1 MQTLLY
7 IGIIFLLGA
16 VMQWASP
23 RVGLP
28 KVVGYLLLGVLIGP
42 ELLGVIPLSFVEG
55 SHVVIDLALSL
66 IAVLVGANLK
76 YQRVKGLGKQI
87 LTITLFEGLF
97 AFIAVSIGFY
107 LFFGAGG
114 DSPELSILL
123 GGLAAATAPAATI
136 AITHELRA
144 KGKFT
149 STLLGVVALDD
160 ALALILFTFSVI
172 LGGVFLNGGDPSM
185 GYLWD
190 AVWVILLS
198 ALIGG
203 VGAVIS
209 VLIDKLFEH
218 HKGMETIS
226 TLGMVFIVYALS
238 AQWELEPLFSALV
251 MGAVMANI
259 SDDFDLVEEEIDNH
273 LEEIIFML
281 FFILS
286 AMHLDLSAV
295 MTMPLVVIF
304 YVLFRLMGKVCGVW
318 VGAGLSG
325 ADKEV
330 KKYLGIGLMPQAGV
344 AIGLALSLQ
353 NEPDFA
359 AIAPTLLHVVIA
371 TTVIHEF
378 LGPIVTRYVLQKSG
392 ETDEKGY

>member
-7 IGIIFLLGA
+7 TGIIFLVGA
-16 VMQWASP
+16 LMQWASP
-23 RVGLP
+23 KVGLP
-28 KVVGYLLLGVLIGP
+28 KVVGYLFVGLLIGP
-42 ELLGVIPLSFVEG
+42 EVLGVIPEHFVEG
-55 SHVVIDLALSL
+55 SHVMIELALSL

-97 AFIAVSIGFY
+97 AFLAVSTGFY
-107 LFFGAGG
+107 LFFGLG
-114 DSPELSILL
+114 DGSTEFAILL

-136 AITHELRA
+136 AITRELGA

-149 STLLGVVALDD
+149 TTLLGVVALDD
-160 ALALILFTFSVI
+160 ALALILFTFAVM
-172 LGGVFLNGGDPSM
+172 LGGVFISGGELSF
-185 GYLWD
+185 GYLWE
-190 AVWVILLS
+190 AVWVLLLS
-198 ALIGG
+198 TLAGG
-203 VGAVIS
+203 VGAVVS
-209 VLIDKLFEH
+209 
-218 HKGMETIS
+218 METIS

-238 AQWELEPLFSALV
+238 GLWGLEPLFSALV
-251 MGAVMANI
+251 MGVVMTNL

-286 AMHLDLSAV
+286 AMHLDLDAV

-304 YVLFRLMGKVCGVW
+304 YVLFRLIGKVCGVW

-353 NEPDFA
+353 NEPAFA
-359 AIAPTLLHVVIA
+359 SIAPTLLHVIIA

-378 LGPIVTRYVLQKSG
+378 LGPIVTRYVLKKSG
-392 ETDEKGY
+392 ETDG

>member
-7 IGIIFLLGA
+7 TGMIFLVGA
-16 VMQWASP
+16 LMQWASP
-23 RVGLP
+23 KAGIP
-28 KVVGYLLLGVLIGP
+28 KVVGYLLVGLLIGP
-42 ELLGVIPLSFVEG
+42 EVLGVIPESFVEG
-55 SHVVIDLALSL
+55 SHVMIELALSL

-87 LTITLFEGLF
+87 LTITLFEGVF
-97 AFIAVSIGFY
+97 AFLAVSTGFY
-107 LFFGAGG
+107 LFVGLG
-114 DSPELSILL
+114 DGSTEFAILL

-136 AITHELRA
+136 AITRELGA

-149 STLLGVVALDD
+149 TTLLGVVALDD
-160 ALALILFTFSVI
+160 ALALILFTFAVM
-172 LGGVFLNGGDPSM
+172 LGGVFISGGELSF
-185 GYLWD
+185 GYLWE
-190 AVWVILLS
+190 AVWVLLLS
-198 ALIGG
+198 TLAGG
-203 VGAVIS
+203 LGAVVSI
-209 VLIDKLFEH
+209 LIDKLFAH

-238 AQWELEPLFSALV
+238 GLWGLEPLFSALV
-251 MGAVMANI
+251 MGVVMTNL

-286 AMHLDLSAV
+286 AMHLDLGAV

-353 NEPDFA
+353 NEPAFA
-359 AIAPTLLHVVIA
+359 SIAPTLLHVIIA

-378 LGPIVTRYVLQKSG
+378 LGPIVTRYVLKRSG
-392 ETDEKGY
+392 ETDEKSY

>member
-16 VMQWASP
+16 LMQWASP
-23 RVGLP
+23 KVGIP

-42 ELLGVIPLSFVEG
+42 EVMGIIPLSFVEG
-55 SHVVIDLALSL
+55 SEVMIDLALSL

-76 YQRVKGLGKQI
+76 YQRVKGRGKQI

-97 AFIAVSIGFY
+97 AFLAVGGGFY
-107 LFFGAGG
+107 LFLDFLGG
-114 DSPELSILL
+114 STQFAILL

-144 KGKFT
+144 RGKFT

-160 ALALILFTFSVI
+160 ALALILFTFAVM
-172 LGGVFLNGGDPSM
+172 LGGVYINGGELSF
-185 GYLWD
+185 GYLWK
-190 AVWVILLS
+190 AVWVIILSLLT
-198 ALIGG
+198 GG
-203 VGAVIS
+203 VGAMFSI
-209 VLIDKLFEH
+209 LIDKLFAH

-251 MGAVMANI
+251 MGVVMTNI
-259 SDDFDLVEEEIDNH
+259 SSDFDLVEEEIDDH

-286 AMHLDLSAV
+286 AMHLDLDALK
-295 MTMPLVVIF
+295 TMPLVVIA
-304 YVLFRLMGKVCGVW
+304 YVFFRLVGKLSGVW
-318 VGAGLSG
+318 VGAALSG
-325 ADKEV
+325 ADRQIRR
-330 KKYLGIGLMPQAGV
+330 YLGFGLIPQAGV
-344 AIGLALSLQ
+344 AIGLVLSLQ
-353 NEPDFA
+353 HEPAFVS
-359 AIAPTLLHVVIA
+359 IAPTLLHIVIA

-378 LGPIVTRYVLQKSG
+378 LGPMVTRYVLKRSG
-392 ETDEKGY
+392 EAHA